1 MLFTD
6 KIKQYVKHNWEA
18 PNGYKKM
25 LKIALPLIISMGTA
39 TVMEVTDRLFLSHY
53 SADALA
59 ASVPA
64 SSASLLLLLTVMGVT
79 GYAGVFIA
87 HYTGAKIRERVGT
100 ALWQSIYM
108 SIVGGIF
115 LALLWFAARP
125 LFSLTGA
132 DPAILE
138 LEVIY
143 FRILS
148 LGGIMALLG
157 YSVGCFFTGRG
168 HARQVMIANIIAT
181 LVNVPLDYALIFGA
195 FGLPELGI
203 AGAGIATV
211 MGWTISCI
219 IICFMVFTKEN
230 DKVFAVRRN
239 WRPNFTYIKRIIRY
253 GLPSGLELFMEMLA
267 TTLFIFLAGYLGRE
281 ALAASNIAF
290 TINSLAYL
298 PMVGIYT
305 ATSILVG
312 QGMGA
317 KDIPGVERA
326 VVSGLHIITVYMVLI
341 GAMFVFLPQLFTYFF
356 SGPEI
361 TGEIRHE
368 AEILLRFVALYCLFD
383 CFCLIYFGALKG
395 AGDTVFIMLLMTF
408 GCVVLAAGS
417 IAVLVYW
424 KSLYGIWAM
433 LTIYIGLMGL
443 GAYLRYK
450 GGKWKTYQLVSHH
463 DKVYD
468 QEDKAQG

>member
-1 MLFTD
+1 MFFFE
-6 KIKQYVKHNWEA
+6 KIKNYFRRNWEA
-18 PNGYKKM
+18 PNGYGKM
-25 LKIALPLIISMGTA
+25 LKISFPLIVSMGTA

-53 SADALA
+53 SANALA

-64 SSASLLLLLTVMGVT
+64 SSASLLMLLTLMGVT
-79 GYAGVFIA
+79 GYVGVFIA
-87 HYTGAKIRERVGT
+87 HYTGAKIREQVGT

-108 SIVGGIF
+108 SIAGGIL
-115 LALLWFAARP
+115 LALCWFIAEP

-132 DPAILE
+132 GPEILA
-138 LEVIY
+138 LEVTY

-148 LGGIMALLG
+148 LGGGIALVG

-168 HARQVMIANIIAT
+168 RPREVMLANLLATII
-181 LVNVPLDYALIFGA
+181 NIPLDYALIFGA

-211 MGWTISCI
+211 IGWTISCTVL
-219 IICFMVFTKEN
+219 CFKVFTKEN
-230 DKVFAVRRN
+230 DKYFAVRRN
-239 WRPNFTYIKRIIRY
+239 WKPNFTYIKRICRY
-253 GLPSGLELFMEMLA
+253 GLPSGLELFMEMFA
-267 TTLFIFLAGYLGRE
+267 TTIFIFLVGYLGRE

-317 KDIPGVERA
+317 KNIPEAEKA
-326 VVSGLHIITVYMVLI
+326 VVSGLHIIIVYMVIL
-341 GAMFVFLPQLFTYFF
+341 GGLFVLLPQMFTYFF
-356 SGPEI
+356 SGPDI

-368 AEILLRFVALYCLFD
+368 AEVLLRFVALYCLFD

-395 AGDTVFIMLLMTF
+395 AGDTIFIMVLMTI
-408 GCVVLAAGS
+408 GCVVLSAGC
-417 IAVLVYW
+417 VVMLVYW

-443 GAYLRYK
+443 GAYLRYR
-450 GGKWKTYQLVSHH
+450 GGKWKTKGLIEHKENVF
-463 DKVYD
+463 
-468 QEDKAQG
+468 